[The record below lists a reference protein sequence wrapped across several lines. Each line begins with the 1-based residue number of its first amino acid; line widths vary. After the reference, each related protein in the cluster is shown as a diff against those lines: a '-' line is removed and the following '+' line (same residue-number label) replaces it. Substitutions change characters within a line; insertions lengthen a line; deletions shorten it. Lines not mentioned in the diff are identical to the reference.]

1 MSIWISKETKNMCF
15 SDKRLNRRAEK
26 ILEALSENSAGSI
39 PEACNTHTE
48 TIGAYRFFDNEK
60 ASSETIMQGFYLA
73 TKERMTSQKEFLFI
87 SDSTSYVFTDRKTL
101 TGTGVLRNFKARGL
115 IMHSTLVVANNVV
128 LGLVNQKSWGRKP
141 EDYGKKIERKLLP
154 IEQRESFKWIEHMR
168 KAQEFLSENQHGI
181 YICDRE
187 ADMIDLF
194 MENRHS
200 NLDLLIR
207 SSYNRRLTGSRLKLQ
222 DLLNNLP
229 VMGSIDI
236 SINRAGKRKPRNA
249 ILELKFA
256 KVNLFSKKSSTVTI
270 NVIEAREKNAADEL
284 LDSVDWRLFTTME
297 LNSLEDTIKCVK
309 FYTQRWLIERY
320 HFTLKSGCKIEELQL
335 ESDKRMFSAIAMY
348 CIVAWR
354 IMAITYFARHE
365 SNKPSKEFFDKHEW
379 EALYCFYNQTT
390 VPPKTCPSIK
400 QAVLMLAKLGGF
412 LGRKG
417 DGEPGMK
424 VLWRGLRRLEG
435 FINAYVL
442 FSKRTERCV

>member
-1 MSIWISKETKNMCF
+1 MYFC
-15 SDKRLNRRAEK
+15 DKRLNKRAEK
-26 ILEALSENSAGSI
+26 ILEALSENSVGSI

-60 ASSETIMQGFYLA
+60 ASSETVMQGFYLA
-73 TKERMTSQKEFLFI
+73 TKERMASQKEILFI
-87 SDSTSYVFTDRKTL
+87 SDSTSYVFTGRKTL
-101 TGTGVLRNFKARGL
+101 TGMGVLRNFKARGL
-115 IMHSTLVVANNVV
+115 IMHSTLAVVNNIV
-128 LGLVNQKSWGRKP
+128 LGLIKQKSWGRKP
-141 EDYGKKIERKLLP
+141 EDYGKRMERKLLP
-154 IEQRESFKWIEHMR
+154 IEQRESFKWVEHMR

-187 ADMIDLF
+187 ADMVDLF

-207 SSYNRRLTGSRLKLQ
+207 SNYNRRLTGSRLKLQ
-222 DLLNNLP
+222 DMLNNLP
-229 VMGSIDI
+229 VMGSVDVP
-236 SINRAGKRKPRNA
+236 INRAGTRKPRIA
-249 ILELKFA
+249 ILELKYTE
-256 KVNLFSKKSSTVTI
+256 VNLFSEKNSTITI
-270 NVIEAREKNAADEL
+270 NVVEAREKNTGEKVQDPVE
-284 LDSVDWRLFTTME
+284 WRLFTTGKV
-297 LNSLEDTIKCVK
+297 NSLEDAMKCVH

-335 ESDKRMFSAIAMY
+335 ESDKRMFTAIAMY

-354 IMAITYFARHE
+354 IMSITYFARHE
-365 SNKPSKEFFDKHEW
+365 SNKPSKEFFDRHEW

-435 FINAYVL
+435 FVNAYNL
-442 FSKRTERCV
+442 FARSSKRCV